1 MLIRLI
7 SLLRD
12 EHFFRQK
19 VEQLFRFAA
28 SERQLSQI
36 PPGSRVTH
44 RQTLIQVWKT
54 TGKKP
59 QALAEH
65 PEVPD
70 ELKYLWEWFQ
80 ELHSGEAL
88 SFRDSFLGFDDPQM
102 SAWLG
107 SGCFAVVRPH

>member
-1 MLIRLI
+1 M
-7 SLLRD
+7 
-12 EHFFRQK
+12 
-19 VEQLFRFAA
+19 
-28 SERQLSQI
+28 
-36 PPGSRVTH
+36 
-44 RQTLIQVWKT
+44 QVWKT

-88 SFRDSFLGFDDPQM
+88 SFSEIHSWALMTRRCLRGWEVDVLRSLDRINR
-102 SAWLG
+102 SIY
-107 SGCFAVVRPH
+107 S